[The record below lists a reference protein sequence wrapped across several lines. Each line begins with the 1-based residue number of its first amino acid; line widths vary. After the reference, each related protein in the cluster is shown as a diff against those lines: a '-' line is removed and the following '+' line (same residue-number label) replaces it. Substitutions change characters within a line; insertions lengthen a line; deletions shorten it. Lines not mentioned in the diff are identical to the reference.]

1 MTYVS
6 VVTIVAYALLI
17 AGLAVISVKDARTRR
32 IPNGWVALLMLLWAA
47 WRLVLGFAGK
57 YMGLGFWSTL
67 LSPAP
72 EVLGRFG
79 VPIYGVSLS
88 EGILGALV
96 LGGGMLVL
104 SAVYELAIHNE
115 SFGGG
120 DIKLMAVVG
129 LFLGWERGL
138 MCLLVACVLS
148 VVYVLVRAAAARV
161 RHAGEPDA
169 SGRPM
174 AEPLR
179 SQTMPFAPFIT
190 LGALAAFVS

>member
-6 VVTIVAYALLI
+6 VVTIVAYALLV
-17 AGLAVISVKDARTRR
+17 AGLAVVSVKDARTRR

-79 VPIYGVSLS
+79 LPIYGVSLS
-88 EGILGALV
+88 EGILGALA

-104 SAVYELAIHNE
+104 SAVYELAMRNE

-138 MCLLVACVLS
+138 VCLLVACVLS
-148 VVYVLVRAAAARV
+148 VAYVLVRAVAARARRASAPNASGDSAAA
-161 RHAGEPDA
+161 
-169 SGRPM
+169 
-174 AEPLR
+174 PLR
-179 SQTMPFAPFIT
+179 TQTMPFAPFIT
-190 LGALAAFVS
+190 LGVLVAFVS

>member
-17 AGLAVISVKDARTRR
+17 AGLAVVSVKDARTRR
-32 IPNGWVALLMLLWAA
+32 IPNGWVVLLMLLWAA

-72 EVLGRFG
+72 EVLGRFDL
-79 VPIYGVSLS
+79 PIYGVSLS
-88 EGILGALV
+88 EGILGALL

-104 SAVYELAIHNE
+104 SAVYELAMRNE

-138 MCLLVACVLS
+138 VCLLVACVLS
-148 VVYVLVRAAAARV
+148 VAYVLVRAVAARARRASAPNASEDSAAA
-161 RHAGEPDA
+161 
-169 SGRPM
+169 
-174 AEPLR
+174 PLR
-179 SQTMPFAPFIT
+179 TQTMAFAPFIT
-190 LGALAAFVS
+190 LGVLVAFVS

>member
-17 AGLAVISVKDARTRR
+17 AGLAVVSVKDARTRR

-72 EVLGRFG
+72 EVLGCFG
-79 VPIYGVSLS
+79 LPIYGVSLS
-88 EGILGALV
+88 EGILGALA

-104 SAVYELAIHNE
+104 SAVYELAMRNE

-138 MCLLVACVLS
+138 VCLLVACVLS
-148 VVYVLVRAAAARV
+148 VAYVLVRAVAARARRASAPNASGDSAAA
-161 RHAGEPDA
+161 
-169 SGRPM
+169 
-174 AEPLR
+174 PLR
-179 SQTMPFAPFIT
+179 TQTMPFAPFIT
-190 LGALAAFVS
+190 LGVLVAFVS